1 MYRSRSTFFG
11 LGPEYIQN
19 VYEEIFLLKYHGNW
33 AVTESYNLPILIRRW
48 FLERLVKQK
57 EMEKEEVEKASKEA
71 KRR

>member
-33 AVTESYNLPILIRRW
+33 SFTESYNLPILIRRW

-57 EMEKEEVEKASKEA
+57 EMEKEEVKKASKEA

>member
-33 AVTESYNLPILIRRW
+33 SFTESYNLPILIRRW

-57 EMEKEEVEKASKEA
+57 EMEKEEMEKASKEA